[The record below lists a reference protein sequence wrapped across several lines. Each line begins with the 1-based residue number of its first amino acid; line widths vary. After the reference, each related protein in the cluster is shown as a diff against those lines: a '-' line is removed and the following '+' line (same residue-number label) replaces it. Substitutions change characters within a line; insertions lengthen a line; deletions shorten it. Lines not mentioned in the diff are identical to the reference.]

1 MEPIIS
7 ATPPANGGDVV
18 KATDTASFEADVITA
33 SQQTP
38 VIVDF
43 WAPWCGPCKQ
53 LGPAL
58 EKVVRA
64 TNGAVRMVKVNVD
77 ENQELAGH
85 LRVQSIPAVFAFKDG
100 QPVDGFVGAVPESQL
115 KAFVDKLMAGAE
127 AAPSPIEE
135 ALNHA
140 KAAFDAGD
148 HGAAAEVYG
157 QILAHD
163 PTIVAARAGLIRCA
177 VALGDLARA
186 RQALDELPG
195 EMEGDSGVAAARVA
209 LELAEQGQG
218 AAGETRELEERLAR
232 DGNDHRARYD
242 LALALYGGD
251 DAEGAIEQLLELVRR
266 DRAWDEEA
274 GRKQLLKIFE
284 ALGPTHELTLSGRR
298 SLSSILFS

>member
-18 KATDTASFEADVITA
+18 KATNTASFEADVITA
-33 SQQTP
+33 SKQTP
-38 VIVDF
+38 IIVDF

-77 ENQELAGH
+77 ENQELAGQ

-115 KAFVDKLMAGAE
+115 KAFVDKLMAGTV

-140 KAAFDAGD
+140 NTAFDSGD
-148 HGAAAEVYG
+148 HSAAAEIYG

-163 PTIVAARAGLIRCA
+163 PTVVAARAGLIRCA

-195 EMEGDSGVAAARVA
+195 GMEGDSGVASARVA

-242 LALALYGGD
+242 LALALYGGGN
-251 DAEGAIEQLLELVRR
+251 AEGAIDQLLELVRR
-266 DRAWDEEA
+266 NRAWDEEA